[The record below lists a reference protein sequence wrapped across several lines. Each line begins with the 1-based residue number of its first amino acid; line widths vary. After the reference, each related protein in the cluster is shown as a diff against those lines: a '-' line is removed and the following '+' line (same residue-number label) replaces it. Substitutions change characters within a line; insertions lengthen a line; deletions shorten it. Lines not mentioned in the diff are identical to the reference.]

1 MRWPYTSW
9 VRPSAPGSIMRTKRL
24 LRAAALGFAASCML
38 ATGCSGSRQPAP
50 GPDIDA
56 APARPPDVSR
66 IPDAVPK
73 AEPRSA
79 RGNPPFYE
87 VMGRRYYVKKDADG
101 YRERGIASWYGTKF
115 HGRLTSSGEPYDMY
129 AMTAAH
135 KTLPLPSYVRVT
147 HRGNGRSIIVR
158 VNDRGPFVGE
168 RIIDLSYAAAVRLGM
183 HNDGT
188 ALVDVEALLPG
199 GESELRPSVARVSA
213 PAAQQ
218 AEAVWLQ
225 VGAFSDEANA
235 ARLMARL
242 AGEGIREVVTL
253 SEQRARQNIYRVRI
267 GPMMAVDEIER
278 MLERVRGLGIAD
290 AHLAMD

>member
-1 MRWPYTSW
+1 MQVERSK
-9 VRPSAPGSIMRTKRL
+9 RNGASAL
-24 LRAAALGFAASCML
+24 LMALAVVA
-38 ATGCSGSRQPAP
+38 GCSTSRDGPPA
-50 GPDIDA
+50 GDVDG

-66 IPDAVPK
+66 VPDPVPR

-87 VMGRRYYVKKDADG
+87 VMGRRYYVMKEAAG
-101 YRERGIASWYGTKF
+101 YREQGIASWYGTKF
-115 HGRLTSSGEPYDMY
+115 HGRTTSSGEPYDMY

-147 HRGNGRSIIVR
+147 HRGNGRSIVVR
-158 VNDRGPFVGE
+158 VNDRGPFVGD

-188 ALVDVEALLPG
+188 APVEVELIEPDTTAPVVASASPELP
-199 GESELRPSVARVSA
+199 PAR
-213 PAAQQ
+213 
-218 AEAVWLQ
+218 AETVWLQ

-235 ARLMARL
+235 TRLQQQLAR
-242 AGEGIREVVTL
+242 EGIDDVVL
-253 SEQRARQNIYRVRI
+253 SAEHRPRRPIYRVRI
-267 GPMMAVDEIER
+267 GPLSAVDEVER
-278 MLERVRGLGIAD
+278 MLERVRALGIRD

>member
-1 MRWPYTSW
+1 MRPEA
-9 VRPSAPGSIMRTKRL
+9 RAL
-24 LRAAALGFAASCML
+24 AAAALCCGLAAVALS
-38 ATGCSGSRQPAP
+38 GCSGPREPVFGGDNDSAP
-50 GPDIDA
+50 V
-56 APARPPDVSR
+56 RPPDVSGV
-66 IPDAVPK
+66 PDAVPR

-87 VMGRRYYVKKDADG
+87 VMGRRYYVMNDGAD
-101 YRERGIASWYGTKF
+101 YRERGVASWYGTKF
-115 HGRLTSSGEPYDMY
+115 HGRTTSSGEPYDMY

-135 KTLPLPSYVRVT
+135 KTLPLPTYVRVT
-147 HRGNGRSIIVR
+147 HRGNGRSVIVR

-188 ALVDVEALLPG
+188 ALVDVEAVAPD
-199 GESELRPSVARVSA
+199 SMTSAPVVARA
-213 PAAQQ
+213 DTPPAEAR

-235 ARLMARL
+235 ARLQSRL
-242 AGEGIREVVTL
+242 ANEGIQDVVTL
-253 SEQRARQNIYRVRI
+253 SEGRAGKRIYRVRI
-267 GPMMAVDEIER
+267 GPLTAVEAVES
-278 MLERVRGLGIAD
+278 MLARVRGLGIQD

>member
-1 MRWPYTSW
+1 MRAEP
-9 VRPSAPGSIMRTKRL
+9 ARL
-24 LRAAALGFAASCML
+24 VALAAALALAA
-38 ATGCSGSRQPAP
+38 GCASTPAP
-50 GPDIDA
+50 VASGDG

-66 IPDAVPK
+66 IPDPVPR
-73 AEPRSA
+73 AEPRSS

-87 VMGRRYYVKKDADG
+87 VLGRRYYVMSDATG

-115 HGRLTSSGEPYDMY
+115 HGRSTSSGEPYDMY

-135 KTLPLPSYVRVT
+135 KTLPLPTYVRVT

-188 ALVDVEALLPG
+188 ALVDVEALKPGALPEIPVVAVAEEPLA
-199 GESELRPSVARVSA
+199 ES
-213 PAAQQ
+213 Q
-218 AEAVWLQ
+218 AVWLQ
-225 VGAFSDEANA
+225 VGAFTEGSNA
-235 ARLMARL
+235 ERLRARL
-242 AGEGIREVVTL
+242 AAEGIDGVVL
-253 SEQRARQNIYRVRI
+253 QPEHLGLRNLYRVRI
-267 GPMMAVDEIER
+267 GPLFEVEAIEE
-278 MLERVRGLGIAD
+278 MLGRVRAMEIHD

>member
-1 MRWPYTSW
+1 MRIER
-9 VRPSAPGSIMRTKRL
+9 V
-24 LRAAALGFAASCML
+24 LRAAALGVAASCML
-38 ATGCSGSRQPAP
+38 ATGCSGSRQSAP

-66 IPDAVPK
+66 VPDAVPK

-199 GESELRPSVARVSA
+199 GESERSPTVARVSA
-213 PAAQQ
+213 PAAQP
-218 AEAVWLQ
+218 EAVWLQ

-253 SEQRARQNIYRVRI
+253 PEQHATQNVYRVRI
-267 GPMMAVDEIER
+267 GPMTAVDEIER
-278 MLERVRGLGIAD
+278 MLERVRSLGIAD
-290 AHLAMD
+290 AHLTMD